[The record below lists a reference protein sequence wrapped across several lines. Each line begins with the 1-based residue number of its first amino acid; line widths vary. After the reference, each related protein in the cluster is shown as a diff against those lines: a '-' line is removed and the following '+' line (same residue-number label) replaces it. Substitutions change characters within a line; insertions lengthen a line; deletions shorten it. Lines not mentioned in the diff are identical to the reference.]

1 MKKEEIKKRFKG
13 KTVAIIGDLIL
24 DRFVFGSVKRI
35 SPEAPVPVVEVLNER
50 ETLGGSANVANNI
63 KSLGGVPILIGA
75 VGEDNYGREFISSLK
90 KEGIDDSFIL
100 RDRSIPTVVKTR
112 IIAHHQQVCRV
123 DREKPVDFSQKLR
136 EKLLKKFDEVLK
148 DVDAVVV
155 SDYAKGT
162 FSKDFLLHIGEMAK
176 KKDLPYI
183 VDPKPVHFPYPYAT
197 IVTPNRGEAEGFLK
211 REFQDEN
218 IFEFLKEVMQ
228 KSDWKA
234 ILLTLGEK
242 GMALYERGKRK
253 FTKID
258 ARKKEVYDVTGAGD
272 TVVSIMA
279 LSLASSLSFFESA
292 NLANIGAS
300 VVVSKLG
307 TATCSIDELLN
318 EI

>member
-1 MKKEEIKKRFKG
+1 MKKEVLKEKFKG
-13 KTVAIIGDLIL
+13 RKIAIIGDLIL

-35 SPEAPVPVVEVLNER
+35 SPEAPVPVVEVLNEK

-75 VGEDNYGREFISSLK
+75 VGEDNFGREFIKTIK
-90 KEGIDDSFIL
+90 KEGIDDNYIL
-100 RDRSIPTVVKTR
+100 KERSIPTVVKTR

-123 DREKPVDFSQKLR
+123 DREKPIDFSQKLR
-136 EKLLKKFDEVLK
+136 EKLMKKFDDVLN

-162 FSKDFLLHIGEMAK
+162 FSKDFLLHIGKETK
-176 KKDLPYI
+176 KKGIPYI
-183 VDPKPVHFPYPYAT
+183 VDPKPIHFPYPYAT

-211 REFQDEN
+211 KEIQDEN
-218 IFEFLKEVMQ
+218 ILELFNEIMQ
-228 KSDWKA
+228 KTNWKA

-242 GMALYERGKRK
+242 GMALYERGKSK
-253 FTKID
+253 FAKID

-279 LSLASSLSFFESA
+279 LSLASSLSFLESA